1 MQFNLKKN
9 NKKLKGIMIR
19 YRAVDYEYQI
29 IIYLQSQYNLLNE
42 ALESGWI
49 QLVNSLNNLL
59 AVCGDAV

>member
-42 ALESGWI
+42 ARESGWV